1 MLGNLPYT
9 ATKDTLAQHLKKL
22 EPKHVRLMTDKDT
35 GKGKGIAF
43 VEFHDWDTM
52 NTALTKYH
60 HSTFDDGLSPA
71 RKINVELS

>member
-1 MLGNLPYT
+1 
-9 ATKDTLAQHLKKL
+9 
-22 EPKHVRLMTDKDT
+22 MTDKET